1 MVRPFGSILLCA
13 AASLTLSGCA
23 ALAVP
28 VGTSLLL
35 GTRIKSENARDAA
48 LAQEAQAS
56 ASAESPA
63 AAIPADAQEQDGEL
77 VLTQLDA
84 LPAPSTNA
92 LPDTGRSTY
101 SELQEA
107 ALAIARRDPF
117 AEEKRLSA
125 ILSDPASLEP
135 ERVPCA
141 FAQTAVLIDLDPADG
156 EAPLGDTVTAPA
168 DLAEALATLRAQE
181 VAVLWL
187 TRHTADRA
195 GAVRRTLRNSG
206 LDPDGQDELYLVRY
220 EDETKATRRAAA
232 ADDYCIVA
240 MLGDEK
246 RDFDELFA
254 FLKEADAAF
263 ALDTLFGEA
272 WFLGPPPLTASPTTT
287 PPSEPKV
294 AAQD

>member
-35 GTRIKSENARDAA
+35 GKRIDSENAARREAA
-48 LAQEAQAS
+48 PAQQAQAREPV
-56 ASAESPA
+56 ASPA
-63 AAIPADAQEQDGEL
+63 ATMSADTQEQEGEL
-77 VLTQLDA
+77 VVTQLDA
-84 LPAPSTNA
+84 LPAPSA
-92 LPDTGRSTY
+92 RDLPDAGGSSYAR
-101 SELQEA
+101 LQEA

-125 ILSDPASLEP
+125 ILADPASLEP
-135 ERVPCA
+135 EREQCA
-141 FAQTAVLIDLDPADG
+141 FAQTAVLIDLDPAEG
-156 EAPLGDTVTAPA
+156 QAPLADGVSAPA
-168 DLAEALATLRAQE
+168 GLARVLANLRAQE

-195 GAVRRTLRNSG
+195 GAVRRTLRMSG
-206 LDPDGQDELYLVRY
+206 LDPDGQDDLYLVRY

-254 FLKEADAAF
+254 FLKDPDAAF

-272 WFLGPPPLTASPTTT
+272 WFLAPPPLTA
-287 PPSEPKV
+287 PPDTALQV
-294 AAQD
+294 ASQD